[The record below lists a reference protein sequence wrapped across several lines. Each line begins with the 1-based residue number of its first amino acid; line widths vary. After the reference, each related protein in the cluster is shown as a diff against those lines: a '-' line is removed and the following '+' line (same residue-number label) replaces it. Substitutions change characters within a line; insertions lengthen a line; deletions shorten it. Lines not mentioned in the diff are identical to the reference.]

1 MVNMQKAALR
11 SEFRSRR
18 AALSNEIRTEWEQ
31 MLWGQLFSKL
41 EALKTAKIL
50 LFYFPLPHEI
60 SLLPVFHYARER
72 GIPCAFPRCGE
83 AMGDMDFYFVSSLD
97 ELECGKYGI
106 REPKSSAEKVTNFS
120 GAAVFVPAL
129 AFDREGYRLGYGG
142 GYYDRFIAAHDVL
155 SVGIT
160 YEAFLTDALPRDQY
174 DQAVDLIVTEKGIY
188 RNKF

>member
-1 MVNMQKAALR
+1 MQKAALR

-60 SLLPVFHYARER
+60 SLLPVFGYARER

-83 AMGDMDFYFVSSLD
+83 ATGDMDFYFVSSLD

-160 YEAFLTDALPRDQY
+160 YEAFLTDALPRNQY
-174 DQAVDLIVTEKGIY
+174 DQAVDLIVTEKRIY

>member
-18 AALSNEIRTEWEQ
+18 AALSNEIRAERNQ
-31 MLWGQLFSKL
+31 MLWGQIFSKL
-41 EALKTAKIL
+41 EVLKTAKTL
-50 LFYFPLPHEI
+50 LFYFPLPREI

-83 AMGDMDFYFVSSLD
+83 ATGDMDFYFVSSLD
-97 ELECGKYGI
+97 ELECGRYGI
-106 REPKSSAEKVTNFS
+106 REPKASAEKVTDFS
-120 GAAVFVPAL
+120 EAVVFVPAL
-129 AFDREGYRLGYGG
+129 AFDRAGYRLGYGG
-142 GYYDRFIAAHDVL
+142 GYYDRFLAAHDIL

-160 YEAFLTDALPRDQY
+160 YESFLNDSLPRDQY
-174 DQAVDLIVTEKGIY
+174 DQAVDLTATEKGIY

>member
-18 AALSNEIRTEWEQ
+18 AALSNEIRAERNQ
-31 MLWGQLFSKL
+31 MLWGQIFSKL
-41 EALKTAKIL
+41 EALKTAKTL
-50 LFYFPLPHEI
+50 LFYFPLPREI

-83 AMGDMDFYFVSSLD
+83 ATGDMDFYFVSSLD
-97 ELECGKYGI
+97 ELECSRYGI
-106 REPKSSAEKVTNFS
+106 REPKASAEKVTDFS
-120 GAAVFVPAL
+120 EAVVFVPAL
-129 AFDREGYRLGYGG
+129 AFDRAGYRLGYGG
-142 GYYDRFIAAHDVL
+142 GYYDRFLAAHDIL

-160 YEAFLTDALPRDQY
+160 YESFLNDSLPRDQY
-174 DQAVDLIVTEKGIY
+174 DQAVDLTATEKGIY